1 VDSSFLAAFHQH
13 AHASE
18 VANFARAFHA
28 DDVHVAGCVKE
39 DNHFSADDSGDA
51 DGSAN
56 LEARVGLDE
65 LHGAGAGLTVSEI
78 KIGLLFASIV
88 LGDGQ
93 IGIGADAE
101 DGAVIERNASAGEMA
116 GVDHIAPENLL
127 RCGGGHLLGAADD
140 VDDRHHGCDFSGALR
155 HLCRNANGNC

>member
-18 VANFARAFHA
+18 VTNFARAFHA

-51 DGSAN
+51 DWSAN

-65 LHGAGAGLTVSEI
+65 LHGAGADLTVSEI
-78 KIGLLFASIV
+78 KIGLLFADIV
-88 LGDGQ
+88 LGDGE
-93 IGIGADAE
+93 IGVGADAE
-101 DGAVIERNASAGEMA
+101 DGTVIERDASAGEMA
-116 GVDHIAPENLL
+116 GVDHVTPENLL

-140 VDDRHHGCDFSGALR
+140 VDDRHDGCDFSGALR
-155 HLCRNANGNC
+155 HLRRNANGNC